1 MVSGNPKTREHYDHI
16 GWKRDPDSHRLV
28 DINDYGVKEDGPIRK
43 TMWRRHCEKIQATF
57 RSIGSPLN
65 FLECGCGGNPEISL
79 LREGDHYTGVD
90 FSSTGLLEA
99 DQSLR
104 SWGGTYH
111 LQQADI
117 CRLPFAVGQ
126 FDAVYSAHVLYHIDN
141 PEAQG
146 RALVEI
152 SRVLRP
158 GGIAILHLVN
168 PYPFFFPIRL
178 GMRLVAATPGLGRVA
193 QRLRKKGAV
202 PYLPMRIGW
211 YKRRLRPYGTVDV
224 VTGGIP
230 STWFNQRVSEHRYPS
245 KLLWQAISTLSAV
258 TPHLAANLGNYFL
271 LFFRKS

>member
-1 MVSGNPKTREHYDHI
+1 MASGNPKTREHYDHI
-16 GWKRDPDSHRLV
+16 GWKRDPDTHRLV

-43 TMWRRHCEKIQATF
+43 EIWRRRREKIQAMF

-65 FLECGCGGNPEISL
+65 LLECGCGGNPAIDL
-79 LREGDHYTGVD
+79 LREGDQYTGVD

-99 DQSLR
+99 EKSLR

-111 LQQADI
+111 LQEADI
-117 CRLPFAVGQ
+117 CRLPFADGQ

-141 PEAQG
+141 PEGQG
-146 RALVEI
+146 RALDEI

-168 PYPFFFPIRL
+168 PYPLFFPIRF
-178 GMRLVAATPGLGRVA
+178 GMRLVAGVPGLARVA
-193 QRLRKKGAV
+193 ERLRKKGPV
-202 PYLPMRIGW
+202 PYRPMRIGW

-224 VTGGIP
+224 VSGGIP
-230 STWFNQRVSEHRYPS
+230 STWFNQTISEYRYPI
-245 KLLWQAISTLSAV
+245 KFLWQAIGKLDAV
-258 TPHLAANLGNYFL
+258 TPRLAANLGNYFL